1 MNAFFPQEK
10 EKWNAMAA
18 TWSAVVWNFIH
29 TSALYLDQLPVDK
42 KPLLAECLLTL
53 DDVIPCPSCKNTIN
67 EFQTMVNIQDYMTSS
82 QALFQ
87 WTVDLHNYVN
97 TKLGK
102 PTAAVDVVQS
112 VWCKQKEVYLQ
123 GVYAKDAIFSV
134 IWALILGTFTYFTGY
149 QDHALDDVLHAI
161 LNVYKK
167 AMTCFMPNDLAEMFE
182 NHVNMVVC
190 LADATYGKV
199 YSNLSQ
205 CRATMEQY
213 IKTTERFHLLY
224 TPYLNASAQT
234 PAASNVGIYAWNSDL
249 SVNTDQM
256 GSSNVTTN
264 VVELPVVPL
273 SSSVVPPSV
282 EDLHN
287 KRSVIMQDCT
297 NMLDGLHVPALETI
311 TKSCTS
317 TMFFHVYIMLT
328 HTVENINDAT
338 SIHNNLPFG
347 GKMIDPPKV
356 YIIDANN
363 KSLNQNIAVFPVSD
377 FIHVELYLVF
387 DRTTLIRANNIC
399 CNFFSNLSI
408 SRNAKLMLHAIHFPH
423 EVDVHSIM
431 TYQF

>member
-10 EKWNAMAA
+10 EKRNAMAA

-29 TSALYLDQLPVDK
+29 TSALYLDQLSVDK
-42 KPLLAECLLTL
+42 KPLLAECLLAL
-53 DDVIPCPSCKNTIN
+53 DDVIPCASCKNTIN
-67 EFQTMVNIQDYMTSS
+67 QFQDMVNIQDYMTNS
-82 QALFQ
+82 QTLFQ

-102 PTAAVDVVQS
+102 PTATADAVQS
-112 VWCKQKEVYLQ
+112 LWCKETEICLQ

-149 QDHALDDVLHAI
+149 QDRALDDVLHAI
-161 LNVYKK
+161 LNVYRK
-167 AMTCFMPNDLAEMFE
+167 AMTCFMPMDLAEMFE

-249 SVNTDQM
+249 SVNTDQI
-256 GSSNVTTN
+256 GSSNAATN
-264 VVELPVVPL
+264 VLDLPVVPL
-273 SSSVVPPSV
+273 SPSAVPPSV
-282 EDLHN
+282 EDLQN

-297 NMLDGLHVPALETI
+297 NMLDGVHVPALSSLLQAHALANLHLQVYLLMTHSPDPVSWVVDPAIPLGGCLAHAPHVYVLKPGQGLVAAQEFIADVNTLYVDVNLI
-311 TKSCTS
+311 FKEHTVVEAKSKCMAFLNTLSLIKEARVELSVIYYPQTVDTS
-317 TMFFHVYIMLT
+317 TLLT
-328 HTVENINDAT
+328 YH
-338 SIHNNLPFG
+338 
-347 GKMIDPPKV
+347 
-356 YIIDANN
+356 
-363 KSLNQNIAVFPVSD
+363 Q
-377 FIHVELYLVF
+377 
-387 DRTTLIRANNIC
+387 
-399 CNFFSNLSI
+399 
-408 SRNAKLMLHAIHFPH
+408 
-423 EVDVHSIM
+423 
-431 TYQF
+431 